1 MQKSGFIPTIIAL
14 LFLCLFSNFSS
25 FCLTET
31 GRLLRGSKNL
41 YSKTLD
47 YCHIID
53 YLIKDS
59 IFAMSSKF
67 CVIINHLL
75 YSILCIITL
84 YKAVN
89 IFIFTK
95 LDIMNF
101 LVKIFGLPTDL
112 ISSNHG
118 ISNNINLEN
127 QNFVYRVGNEI
138 LNSEEMVV
146 LLFLFIL
153 FLGLFLINN
162 YDIVRKIYNFLI
174 LTSCIILF
182 SFISFY
188 LLSIYNNE
196 NKNKNHNKI
205 GLLFGSD
212 YTYVKY
218 K

>member
-53 YLIKDS
+53 YLIKDPL
-59 IFAMSSKF
+59 FAMSSKL

-95 LDIMNF
+95 LDIKNF
-101 LVKIFGLPTDL
+101 LTNLLVMSKI
-112 ISSNHG
+112 SNH
-118 ISNNINLEN
+118 IDSEN
-127 QNFVYRVGNEI
+127 QNFIYRVGNEI
-138 LNSEEMVV
+138 LNSEELVV

-153 FLGLFLINN
+153 FFGLFLMNN
-162 YDIVRKIYNFLI
+162 YDIFRKIYNFSI
-174 LTSCIILF
+174 FATSITLF
-182 SFISFY
+182 CLISFY
-188 LLSIYNNE
+188 LLRIYSKNE
-196 NKNKNHNKI
+196 NKNIKKI
-205 GLLFGSD
+205 ESLFGSD
-212 YTYVKY
+212 YTYVNY
-218 K
+218 F

>member
-53 YLIKDS
+53 YLIKDPL
-59 IFAMSSKF
+59 FAMSSKL

-95 LDIMNF
+95 LDIKNF
-101 LVKIFGLPTDL
+101 LTNLLVMSKIKVDAVDA
-112 ISSNHG
+112 
-118 ISNNINLEN
+118 EN
-127 QNFVYRVGNEI
+127 QNFIYRVGNEI
-138 LNSEEMVV
+138 LNSEELVV

-153 FLGLFLINN
+153 FFGLFLMNN
-162 YDIVRKIYNFLI
+162 YEIFRKIYNFSI
-174 LTSCIILF
+174 FATSITLF
-182 SFISFY
+182 CLISFY
-188 LLSIYNNE
+188 LLRIYSIYSQNQNI
-196 NKNKNHNKI
+196 KKI
-205 GLLFGSD
+205 ESLLGSD
-212 YTYVKY
+212 YTYVNY
-218 K
+218 F

>member
-53 YLIKDS
+53 YLIKDP
-59 IFAMSSKF
+59 IFAMSSKL

-95 LDIMNF
+95 LDIKNF
-101 LVKIFGLPTDL
+101 LTNLLVMSKI
-112 ISSNHG
+112 SNHVDV
-118 ISNNINLEN
+118 EN
-127 QNFVYRVGNEI
+127 QNFIYRVGNEI
-138 LNSEEMVV
+138 LNSEELVV

-153 FLGLFLINN
+153 FFGLFLMNN
-162 YDIVRKIYNFLI
+162 YDIFRKIYNFSI
-174 LTSCIILF
+174 FATSITLF
-182 SFISFY
+182 CLISFY
-188 LLSIYNNE
+188 LLRIYSKNE
-196 NKNKNHNKI
+196 NKNIKKI
-205 GLLFGSD
+205 ESLFGSD
-212 YTYVKY
+212 YTYVNY
-218 K
+218 F